1 MRKITVT
8 RQSLEAS
15 GPQGHFQTIYGLDEV
30 LTNFQVCI
38 VIVFRLVRARDTD
51 TETKYTSENTNNP
64 YHLLVS
70 AGFR

>member
-1 MRKITVT
+1 MRKIHEM

-38 VIVFRLVRARDTD
+38 VFRLVRARDTD

-64 YHLLVS
+64 YPMLASV
-70 AGFR
+70 GFQ